1 MNSIPV
7 SEKEPE
13 SSDSPILYR
22 PKPKKL
28 CKSYNI
34 VKSKKSHKKHFHFSP
49 TSNEQKNKK
58 TKLNFDDISLK
69 EIESDFKMLKA
80 RSEIMKVE
88 NELLS
93 LLRNSTK
100 ENSMEEDTKDTKDT
114 IKIKRPKNPFLK
126 NLE

>member
-1 MNSIPV
+1 MSSIPS

-13 SSDSPILYR
+13 SSNSPKLYR

-28 CKSYNI
+28 CISYNI
-34 VKSKKSHKKHFHFSP
+34 VKNKNSHKKHFHLSP
-49 TSNEQKNKK
+49 SSKEQKNKK
-58 TKLNFDDISLK
+58 TKLDFDDISFK

-80 RSEIMKVE
+80 RSEIIEVE

-100 ENSMEEDTKDTKDT
+100 ENSLEDDLKDN

>member
-49 TSNEQKNKK
+49 TSNEPKNKK

-80 RSEIMKVE
+80 RSEKMKVE

-93 LLRNSTK
+93 LLRHSTK
-100 ENSMEEDTKDTKDT
+100 ENSMEDDLKDN

>member
-1 MNSIPV
+1 MNSIPE

-13 SSDSPILYR
+13 SPDSPILYR
-22 PKPKKL
+22 PKPKRL
-28 CKSYNI
+28 CISYNLF
-34 VKSKKSHKKHFHFSP
+34 KNKNKHKKHFTLSP
-49 TSNEQKNKK
+49 TTNEQKMNNA
-58 TKLNFDDISLK
+58 KLNFDEISFK
-69 EIESDFKMLKA
+69 EIESDFKLLKA
-80 RSEIMKVE
+80 RSEIIEVE

-100 ENSMEEDTKDTKDT
+100 ENSIEEDLKDN

>member
-1 MNSIPV
+1 MNSIPAP
-7 SEKEPE
+7 EKEPE
-13 SSDSPILYR
+13 SSNSPILYR

-28 CKSYNI
+28 CISYNI
-34 VKSKKSHKKHFHFSP
+34 LKNKNSHKKHFHLSP
-49 TSNEQKNKK
+49 ISNEQKNKK
-58 TKLNFDDISLK
+58 TKLDIDDISLK

-80 RSEIMKVE
+80 RSEIIEVE

-100 ENSMEEDTKDTKDT
+100 ENSLEEDLKDN
-114 IKIKRPKNPFLK
+114 IKIKRPKNQFLK

>member
-22 PKPKKL
+22 PKAKKL

-34 VKSKKSHKKHFHFSP
+34 FINKKSHKKHFHFSP
-49 TSNEQKNKK
+49 ISNEQKNKK
-58 TKLNFDDISLK
+58 TKLDFDDISFT

-100 ENSMEEDTKDTKDT
+100 ENSIDDDLKDN

>member
-13 SSDSPILYR
+13 SSNSPILYR

-28 CKSYNI
+28 CKSYII
-34 VKSKKSHKKHFHFSP
+34 VKSKKSHKKHFHLSP

-100 ENSMEEDTKDTKDT
+100 ENSMEDDLKDN

>member
-1 MNSIPV
+1 MNSIPAP
-7 SEKEPE
+7 EKEPE

-34 VKSKKSHKKHFHFSP
+34 FKSEKSHKKHFHLSP
-49 TSNEQKNKK
+49 ISNEQKNKK
-58 TKLNFDDISLK
+58 TKLDFDDISLK

-80 RSEIMKVE
+80 RSEIIEVE

-100 ENSMEEDTKDTKDT
+100 ENSLEEDLKDN